1 MFCQKCGQQVPD
13 GSMFCT
19 HCGASLAGGS
29 VPTPTGAG
37 PSSAPGL
44 TQSMPPVAPAPQKPK
59 SKAPVIIAVACA
71 AVVLL
76 GGGTVFALTMLNGS
90 KSSDTQISVIDTGSS
105 DEKDSPAKKKDDKSK
120 AKQSSSSDDEAVP
133 EDESAYYG
141 SGDSDDYLT
150 DVYTYTNDMHP
161 YSMSIPNRFEMED
174 TPSGSGARY
183 EDPETGFVINL
194 FGYVNINEETA
205 HEMFVDAD
213 TSGKA
218 DLYTAEGDNW
228 YVARGRYDHLRKD
241 DRHGFDDCHG
251 AFGVLDCKPRHG
263 VEDYRYAA
271 ADVSGGLDARAYS
284 RQSET
289 PIARAPDS
297 ICLMG

>member
-1 MFCQKCGQQVPD
+1 
-13 GSMFCT
+13 
-19 HCGASLAGGS
+19 
-29 VPTPTGAG
+29 
-37 PSSAPGL
+37 
-44 TQSMPPVAPAPQKPK
+44 MPPVAPAPQKPK
-59 SKAPVIIAVACA
+59 SKVPVIIAAACA

-105 DEKDSPAKKKDDKSK
+105 DEKDSSAKKKDDKSK
-120 AKQSSSSDDEAVP
+120 SKESSSSDDEAVP

-194 FGYVNINEETA
+194 FGYVNINDETA
-205 HEMFVDAD
+205 HEMFVDVD

-228 YVARGRYDHLRKD
+228 YVVSWCEDDTIIYEKTIVTDSTIATAHL
-241 DRHGFDDCHG
+241 
-251 AFGVLDCKPRHG
+251 
-263 VEDYRYAA
+263 E
-271 ADVSGGLDARAYS
+271 YS
-284 RQSET
+284 TANR
-289 PIARAPDS
+289 D
-297 ICLMG
+297 MGSKIIDTLLPTFQVD

>member
-13 GSMFCT
+13 GSTFCT

-29 VPTPTGAG
+29 APASAGTG

-59 SKAPVIIAVACA
+59 SKAPIIIAVACA
-71 AVVLL
+71 AVVLI

-105 DEKDSPAKKKDDKSK
+105 DEKDSSAKKKDDKSK
-120 AKQSSSSDDEAVP
+120 AKESSSSDDEAVP

-150 DVYTYTNDMHP
+150 DVQTYTNDMHP

-183 EDPETGFVINL
+183 EDPET
-194 FGYVNINEETA
+194 
-205 HEMFVDAD
+205 
-213 TSGKA
+213 
-218 DLYTAEGDNW
+218 
-228 YVARGRYDHLRKD
+228 
-241 DRHGFDDCHG
+241 
-251 AFGVLDCKPRHG
+251 VL
-263 VEDYRYAA
+263 
-271 ADVSGGLDARAYS
+271 
-284 RQSET
+284 
-289 PIARAPDS
+289 
-297 ICLMG
+297 

>member
-19 HCGASLAGGS
+19 HCGTSLAGGS
-29 VPTPTGAG
+29 VPTSMGAG

-59 SKAPVIIAVACA
+59 SKAPIVIAVACA

-76 GGGTVFALTMLNGS
+76 GGGTVFALAMLNGS

-105 DEKDSPAKKKDDKSK
+105 DEKGSSAKKKRDKSK
-120 AKQSSSSDDEAVP
+120 AKESSSSDDEAVS

-141 SGDSDDYLT
+141 SDDSDDSGDYLT
-150 DVYTYTNDMHP
+150 DVQTYTNDLHP

-183 EDPETGFVINL
+183 KDPETGFVIDL

-228 YVARGRYDHLRKD
+228 YVVSWREDDTIIYEKTIVTDSTIATAHL
-241 DRHGFDDCHG
+241 
-251 AFGVLDCKPRHG
+251 
-263 VEDYRYAA
+263 E
-271 ADVSGGLDARAYS
+271 YS
-284 RQSET
+284 TANR
-289 PIARAPDS
+289 D
-297 ICLMG
+297 MGSKIIDTLLPTFQVD

>member
-13 GSMFCT
+13 GSTFCT

-29 VPTPTGAG
+29 APTSAGAG

-44 TQSMPPVAPAPQKPK
+44 TQSMPPVAPAPQKSK
-59 SKAPVIIAVACA
+59 SKAPIVIAVACA

-105 DEKDSPAKKKDDKSK
+105 DEKDSSAKKKSDKSK
-120 AKQSSSSDDEAVP
+120 SKASSDDEAVP

-150 DVYTYTNDMHP
+150 DVHTYTNDMHP
-161 YSMSIPNRFEMED
+161 YSMSIPNRFEMDD
-174 TPSGSGARY
+174 TPSGSGAGY

-194 FGYVNINEETA
+194 FGYVNINDETA

-228 YVARGRYDHLRKD
+228 YVVSWREGDTIIYEKTIVADSTIATAHL
-241 DRHGFDDCHG
+241 
-251 AFGVLDCKPRHG
+251 
-263 VEDYRYAA
+263 E
-271 ADVSGGLDARAYS
+271 YS
-284 RQSET
+284 TANR
-289 PIARAPDS
+289 D
-297 ICLMG
+297 MGSKIIDTLLPTFQVD

>member
-13 GSMFCT
+13 DGSTFCT

-29 VPTPTGAG
+29 VPTPAGAG

-59 SKAPVIIAVACA
+59 SKAPIVIAVACA
-71 AVVLL
+71 AVVLI

-105 DEKDSPAKKKDDKSK
+105 DEKDSSAKKKGDKSK
-120 AKQSSSSDDEAVP
+120 AKESSSSDDEAVP

-194 FGYVNINEETA
+194 LATSTLTTKLHTRCSSTWTPRARPTSIPQRATTGTWSRGVRTIRSFTKRRSSRIRRLPRRIWSTRLQTA
-205 HEMFVDAD
+205 
-213 TSGKA
+213 T
-218 DLYTAEGDNW
+218 W
-228 YVARGRYDHLRKD
+228 GRRLSTRCC
-241 DRHGFDDCHG
+241 RRFRWTRR
-251 AFGVLDCKPRHG
+251 P
-263 VEDYRYAA
+263 
-271 ADVSGGLDARAYS
+271 
-284 RQSET
+284 
-289 PIARAPDS
+289 
-297 ICLMG
+297 CL

>member
-29 VPTPTGAG
+29 VPTPAGAG

-59 SKAPVIIAVACA
+59 SKAPIVIAVACA

-76 GGGTVFALTMLNGS
+76 GGGTVFALAMLNGS

-105 DEKDSPAKKKDDKSK
+105 DEKDSSAKKKSNKSK
-120 AKQSSSSDDEAVP
+120 DKESSASDDEAVS

-141 SGDSDDYLT
+141 SGDSDDSDDYLT
-150 DVYTYTNDMHP
+150 DVQTYTNDLHP

-183 EDPETGFVINL
+183 KDPETGFVINL
-194 FGYVNINEETA
+194 FGHVNINEETA

-228 YVARGRYDHLRKD
+228 YVVSWREDDTIIYEKTIVTDSTIATAHL
-241 DRHGFDDCHG
+241 
-251 AFGVLDCKPRHG
+251 
-263 VEDYRYAA
+263 E
-271 ADVSGGLDARAYS
+271 YS
-284 RQSET
+284 TANR
-289 PIARAPDS
+289 D
-297 ICLMG
+297 MGSKIIDTLLPTFQVD

>member
-13 GSMFCT
+13 GSTFCT

-29 VPTPTGAG
+29 VPTPAGAG

-59 SKAPVIIAVACA
+59 SKAPIIIAVACA
-71 AVVLL
+71 AVVLI
-76 GGGTVFALTMLNGS
+76 GGGTVFAFTMLNGP

-105 DEKDSPAKKKDDKSK
+105 DEKDSSAKKKSDKSK
-120 AKQSSSSDDEAVP
+120 SKESSSSDDEAVP

-174 TPSGSGARY
+174 TPSSSGTRY
-183 EDPETGFVINL
+183 KDPETGFVINL
-194 FGYVNINEETA
+194 FGFANVNDETVSEVFA
-205 HEMFVDAD
+205 HEN

-218 DLYTAEGDNW
+218 DLYTAADDDWYVISWREGDTII
-228 YVARGRYDHLRKD
+228 YQKTIVTDSTVATVSLEYS
-241 DRHGFDDCHG
+241 
-251 AFGVLDCKPRHG
+251 
-263 VEDYRYAA
+263 A
-271 ADVSGGLDARAYS
+271 ADRD
-284 RQSET
+284 
-289 PIARAPDS
+289 
-297 ICLMG
+297 MGSKIIDTLLPTFQVD

>member
-13 GSMFCT
+13 GSTFCT

-29 VPTPTGAG
+29 ALTPAGAG

-59 SKAPVIIAVACA
+59 SKAPVIIAVAFA
-71 AVVLL
+71 AVVLI

-105 DEKDSPAKKKDDKSK
+105 DEKDSSAKKKDDKSK
-120 AKQSSSSDDEAVP
+120 SEESSSSDDEAVP

-150 DVYTYTNDMHP
+150 DVHTYTNDMHP

-174 TPSGSGARY
+174 TPSGSGTRY
-183 EDPETGFVINL
+183 KDPETGFVINL
-194 FGYVNINEETA
+194 FGFANVNDETVSEVFA
-205 HEMFVDAD
+205 HEN
-213 TSGKA
+213 TSGKT
-218 DLYTAEGDNW
+218 DLYTAADDDWYVISWREGDTII
-228 YVARGRYDHLRKD
+228 YQKTIVTDSTVATVSLEYS
-241 DRHGFDDCHG
+241 
-251 AFGVLDCKPRHG
+251 
-263 VEDYRYAA
+263 A
-271 ADVSGGLDARAYS
+271 ADRD
-284 RQSET
+284 
-289 PIARAPDS
+289 
-297 ICLMG
+297 MGSKIIDTLLPTFQVD

>member
-13 GSMFCT
+13 GSTFCT

-29 VPTPTGAG
+29 APTSAGAS

-44 TQSMPPVAPAPQKPK
+44 TQSMPPVALAPQKSK
-59 SKAPVIIAVACA
+59 SKAPVVIAVACA

-105 DEKDSPAKKKDDKSK
+105 DEKDSSAKKKSDKSK
-120 AKQSSSSDDEAVP
+120 SKESSSSDDEAVP
-133 EDESAYYG
+133 ENESAYYG
-141 SGDSDDYLT
+141 SADLDDYLT
-150 DVYTYTNDMHP
+150 DVHTYTNDMHP

-213 TSGKA
+213 T
-218 DLYTAEGDNW
+218 
-228 YVARGRYDHLRKD
+228 
-241 DRHGFDDCHG
+241 
-251 AFGVLDCKPRHG
+251 
-263 VEDYRYAA
+263 
-271 ADVSGGLDARAYS
+271 
-284 RQSET
+284 
-289 PIARAPDS
+289 
-297 ICLMG
+297 

>member
-13 GSMFCT
+13 GSTFCT

-29 VPTPTGAG
+29 APASAGAG

-59 SKAPVIIAVACA
+59 SKAPIIIAVACA
-71 AVVLL
+71 VVVLI

-120 AKQSSSSDDEAVP
+120 AKESSSSDDEAVP

-150 DVYTYTNDMHP
+150 DVYTYTNDLHP

-174 TPSGSGARY
+174 TPSSSGARY
-183 EDPETGFVINL
+183 KDPETGL
-194 FGYVNINEETA
+194 
-205 HEMFVDAD
+205 
-213 TSGKA
+213 
-218 DLYTAEGDNW
+218 
-228 YVARGRYDHLRKD
+228 
-241 DRHGFDDCHG
+241 
-251 AFGVLDCKPRHG
+251 
-263 VEDYRYAA
+263 
-271 ADVSGGLDARAYS
+271 
-284 RQSET
+284 
-289 PIARAPDS
+289 
-297 ICLMG
+297 

>member
-13 GSMFCT
+13 GSTFCT

-29 VPTPTGAG
+29 APTPAAAAPTSAPTAG
-37 PSSAPGL
+37 PGL

-59 SKAPVIIAVACA
+59 SKAPIVIAVACA

-105 DEKDSPAKKKDDKSK
+105 DEKESSAKKKDDKSK
-120 AKQSSSSDDEAVP
+120 SKEPSSSDDEAVP

-194 FGYVNINEETA
+194 FGFANVNDETVSEVFA
-205 HEMFVDAD
+205 HEN
-213 TSGKA
+213 TSGKT
-218 DLYTAEGDNW
+218 DLYTAADDDW
-228 YVARGRYDHLRKD
+228 YVVSWREDDTIIYEKTIVTDSTIAMAHL
-241 DRHGFDDCHG
+241 
-251 AFGVLDCKPRHG
+251 
-263 VEDYRYAA
+263 E
-271 ADVSGGLDARAYS
+271 YS
-284 RQSET
+284 TANR
-289 PIARAPDS
+289 D
-297 ICLMG
+297 MGSKIIDTLLPTFQVD

>member
-13 GSMFCT
+13 GSTFCT

-29 VPTPTGAG
+29 APTSAGVG

-44 TQSMPPVAPAPQKPK
+44 TQSMTPVAPAPQKSK
-59 SKAPVIIAVACA
+59 SKAPIVIAVACA

-105 DEKDSPAKKKDDKSK
+105 DEKDSSAKKKSDKSK
-120 AKQSSSSDDEAVP
+120 SKESSSSDDEAVP

-150 DVYTYTNDMHP
+150 DVHTNDMYP

-174 TPSGSGARY
+174 TPSGSGTRY

-194 FGYVNINEETA
+194 FGFANVNDETVSEVFA
-205 HEMFVDAD
+205 HEN
-213 TSGKA
+213 TSGKT
-218 DLYTAEGDNW
+218 DLYTAADDDW
-228 YVARGRYDHLRKD
+228 YVISWREDDTIIYEKTIVTDSTIATVHL
-241 DRHGFDDCHG
+241 
-251 AFGVLDCKPRHG
+251 
-263 VEDYRYAA
+263 E
-271 ADVSGGLDARAYS
+271 YS
-284 RQSET
+284 TANR
-289 PIARAPDS
+289 D
-297 ICLMG
+297 MGSKIIDTLLPTFQVD